1 MPRPRFPSP
10 QAYTQTAPVGSGFFG
25 GVRDQVVHGGATTA
39 RATAVGGSAD
49 PTAREEDL
57 VLDLY
62 LPIEE

>member
-1 MPRPRFPSP
+1 M
-10 QAYTQTAPVGSGFFG
+10 GSGFFG